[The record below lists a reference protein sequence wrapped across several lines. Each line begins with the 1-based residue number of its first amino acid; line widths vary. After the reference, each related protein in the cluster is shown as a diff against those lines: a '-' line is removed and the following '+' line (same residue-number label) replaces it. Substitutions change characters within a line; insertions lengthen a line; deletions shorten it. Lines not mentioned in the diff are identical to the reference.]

1 MRVIK
6 RRVLSFAFAV
16 LVAASVTARTSEAQ
30 QVSEADRQG
39 ARDLWQ
45 QGYQLQQAGQYA
57 EALDKFTR
65 AQAVFSAPTN
75 LLHMAECQAQLGMLV
90 EAAETY
96 RGLINLALPPNSPPA
111 FGAAQTQ
118 GKAELQQVEARIPKV
133 IIQVAPAN
141 VRNLLV
147 TIDGQSMNVALVGVE
162 RPIDPG
168 QHKIL
173 VGAPGYVREER
184 AVVIKEKEPAKVVA
198 FALQPGGSVV
208 LAQPAPPMVNYPPGT
223 VIYTQPYPALQPYAI
238 PSERPYVPPKKKD
251 YSNVGFLVGGRI
263 GAAIPTGALTG
274 AGGNSTGVGVDIES
288 YLRFAH
294 KGLVGLYGGHD
305 FYKGANGATAG
316 STPVGAAIGFT
327 TNPEGVGFF
336 GDLTV
341 GFRWFNQ
348 GGSGATEGSFEGGIG
363 AGIWIAAG
371 KSLRIVP
378 RVDLFGGSLDSN
390 GYAAFF
396 VGVAAYYNNDVKPKT
411 VAAPAPMATPSP
423 ALTTT
428 TEPTAPAA
436 AP

>member
-6 RRVLSFAFAV
+6 TSVLSLAFAA

-133 IIQVAPAN
+133 IIQVAPPN
-141 VRNLLV
+141 VQNLLV
-147 TIDGQSMNVALVGVE
+147 TIDGQPMNVALVGVE

-198 FALQPGGSVV
+198 FTLQPGGTVV

-223 VIYTQPYPALQPYAI
+223 VIYQQYPALQPYAI
-238 PSERPYVPPKKKD
+238 PTERPYVPPKKKD
-251 YSNVGFLVGGRI
+251 YTNVGFLVGGRI
-263 GAAIPTGALTG
+263 GAAIPTGELSE
-274 AGGNSTGVGVDIES
+274 GGNSTGVGVDIEG

-316 STPVGAAIGFT
+316 STPIGVAIGLT

-336 GDLTV
+336 GDLTL
-341 GFRWFNQ
+341 GFRWATGDGNTF
-348 GGSGATEGSFEGGIG
+348 GSPEAGIG

-378 RVDLFGGSLDSN
+378 RVDVFGGSLNSN

-396 VGVAAYYNNDVKPKT
+396 VGVAAYYNNDLKPKPT
-411 VAAPAPMATPSP
+411 APATPAPAAT
-423 ALTTT
+423 
-428 TEPTAPAA
+428 PTAPAA